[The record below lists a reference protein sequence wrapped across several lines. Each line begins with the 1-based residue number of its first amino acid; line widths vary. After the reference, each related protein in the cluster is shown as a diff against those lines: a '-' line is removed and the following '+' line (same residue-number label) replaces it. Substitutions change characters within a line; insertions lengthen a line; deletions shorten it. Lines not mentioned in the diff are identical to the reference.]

1 MIVATKNK
9 PSCQEIWCVFSP
21 RWRRKSRHE
30 QKDPKGTYKL
40 KKKVGPYLREVVEVS
55 SFNLGTYDP
64 YHDDFYLPG
73 ADLLLGL
80 AFPRS
85 LPGLEPLHEG
95 SMWCHHLCPGPKMGE
110 DKWRQ
115 LAGLVNS
122 EKKWLLPWKSC
133 RSWKSTKKY
142 TKDSLFS
149 GIVLMFCLCSSVAI
163 EI

>member
-9 PSCQEIWCVFSP
+9 PSCQGIWCVFSP

-73 ADLLLGL
+73 QTCCWDWPSPDLFQALNLYMKAPCDVITCVLVQRWGKTNEDNLL
-80 AFPRS
+80 AWWTVKRS
-85 LPGLEPLHEG
+85 GF
-95 SMWCHHLCPGPKMGE
+95 CPGKVAE
-110 DKWRQ
+110 VER
-115 LAGLVNS
+115 
-122 EKKWLLPWKSC
+122 
-133 RSWKSTKKY
+133 
-142 TKDSLFS
+142 
-149 GIVLMFCLCSSVAI
+149 VLKNIQKIACSQV
-163 EI
+163 